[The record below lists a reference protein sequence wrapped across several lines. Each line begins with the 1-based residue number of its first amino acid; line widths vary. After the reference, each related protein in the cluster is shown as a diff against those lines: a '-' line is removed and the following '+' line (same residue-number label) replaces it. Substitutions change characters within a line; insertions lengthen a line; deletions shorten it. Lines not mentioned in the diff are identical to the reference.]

1 MVLQIGPLEGHV
13 HGPDVQGVDG
23 FDRAEVEGGETGVE
37 EAEQLIES
45 FKDPDI
51 NIDLDEVMDELL
63 EEGIDKFIKPF
74 ESLMSS
80 LEAKVKQLAA
90 V

>member
-1 MVLQIGPLEGHV
+1 ML
-13 HGPDVQGVDG
+13 
-23 FDRAEVEGGETGVE
+23 
-37 EAEQLIES
+37 
-45 FKDPDI
+45 KDPDV
-51 NIDLDEVMDELL
+51 NIDLDEVMNQLL